1 MIEIAKGLLV
11 SSKITGFSLLM
22 LSFTKKIVPASSLI
36 LKKEDFSDDDVP
48 GDNFPH
54 VLMNRHFETK

>member
-1 MIEIAKGLLV
+1 MFEIAKELMAATKF
-11 SSKITGFSLLM
+11 SGFSLCM
-22 LSFTKKIVPASSLI
+22 LSLAHKRFAEDTLI

-54 VLMNRHFETK
+54 ILMNRHFDTR